1 MSTAQVFTRPS
12 LQESAAAPAPA
23 SPSHPAAGELYKHS
37 ETTRLLCAAA
47 YLDRKFRKL
56 VVENC
61 LDNRHHALGACFGV
75 DTPTVVRHCRR
86 AKQIF
91 GKRTLFLFLP
101 SLIAWMALP
110 ALGTPSDQAAAMG
123 LLIIVYLI
131 SFGICVYFESRARA
145 IVTRNFM
152 RGKFDPE
159 AALPAND
166 ISVDSIRAAEAGNT
180 VIYSGFSPFVGS
192 GENIGAWSFALDLRK
207 RATPAAVNS
216 GNGRDSSPE
225 LTSIEL
231 ENISL
236 ETLYARIERDISVIG
251 LDRVTVHDK
260 LYVNGRDIR
269 DDTRFLSHPLDRPR
283 YRVDDQVVTDAMFKQ
298 QEKQLRHY
306 RCIRVVDWSGE
317 LVLSIFLRFSKL
329 GHNLFAEASYFLLT
343 PIAERFRAVDSMSP
357 HFRFRR
363 FVGLVLVTAIKTPF
377 LTLLAPYALVWR
389 IYEGFHRWSA
399 RRQEDELIRENP
411 TFDYGAAFSI
421 RQWASSNAYRR
432 YFQRLD
438 KEMYLKV
445 LEKNILDSILTFLE
459 EHDVD
464 VSELKQRQTMI
475 LNQGVIL
482 SGGSM
487 TTENL
492 SVGVGAKVENAA
504 QKVTQFAAKA
514 GMPSKQPA

>member
-1 MSTAQVFTRPS
+1 MSSAQVFARPS
-12 LQESAAAPAPA
+12 FQESAAAPA
-23 SPSHPAAGELYKHS
+23 SPSHPAAGELYKQS

-47 YLDRKFRKL
+47 YLDRKFRE
-56 VVENC
+56 VVVKYC
-61 LDNRHHALGACFGV
+61 LDNRHRAFGACFGV
-75 DTPTVVRHCRR
+75 NIPTVVRHCRR
-86 AKQIF
+86 AKRIF

-101 SLIAWMALP
+101 GLIAWIAL
-110 ALGTPSDQAAAMG
+110 LTFMGTPDEQAAALG
-123 LLIIVYLI
+123 WLTIVYLL
-131 SFGICVYFESRARA
+131 SFGICLYFESRARA

-152 RGKFDPE
+152 RGNFDPE
-159 AALPAND
+159 KSLGAND
-166 ISVDSIRAAEAGNT
+166 ISVDSIRAAEVGNT

-192 GENIGAWSFALDLRK
+192 GESIGAWSFALDLRK
-207 RATPAAVNS
+207 RANPTPVNS
-216 GNGRDSSPE
+216 GNGSNPSAE
-225 LTSIEL
+225 LSAIEL

-236 ETLYARIERDISVIG
+236 ETLYARIARDISAIG

-260 LYVNGRDIR
+260 LYVNGQDIR

-283 YRVDDQVVTDAMFKQ
+283 NTVDDQVVTDAMFRQ

-363 FVGLVLVTAIKTPF
+363 FVQFVFATAIKTPF
-377 LTLLAPYALVWR
+377 LTLWAPFGLLWQIFDA
-389 IYEGFHRWSA
+389 FHRWSA

-411 TFDYGAAFSI
+411 AFDYGAAFSI
-421 RQWASSNAYRR
+421 RQWTSSNAYRR

-482 SGGSM
+482 SGGNM

-492 SVGVGAKVENAA
+492 SVGVGAKVENVT
-504 QKVTQFAAKA
+504 QRITQFAAKA